1 MSAETQEAL
10 HEAMRGYIPGTDA
23 GLEEMVTAA
32 EAHLASAR
40 PYEEVAA
47 GYVPLLEPDATPST
61 GEFAELAEEL
71 HAIRLAQAVIAGALP
86 GGPPAVTTEG

>member
-10 HEAMRGYIPGTDA
+10 HEAARAYIPGTEA
-23 GLEEMVTAA
+23 GLDELHDAA
-32 EAHLASAR
+32 EAHLAVAR

-47 GYVPLLEPDATPST
+47 EYGPLLEPDATPDP

-71 HAIRLAQAVIAGALP
+71 HAIRLAQAIVAGALP
-86 GGPPAVTTEG
+86 GGPPVVTTEG